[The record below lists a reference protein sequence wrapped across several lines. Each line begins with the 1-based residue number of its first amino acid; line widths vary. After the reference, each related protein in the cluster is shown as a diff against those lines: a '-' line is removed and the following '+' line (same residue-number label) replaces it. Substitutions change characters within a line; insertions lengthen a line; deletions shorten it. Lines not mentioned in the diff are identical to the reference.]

1 MALFYFLGRQMLE
14 EHLQVCFRERIHE
27 GTSRNPAAFGV
38 GRGMDH
44 SGLQRATNIAAGI
57 LQLHGEERARRKL
70 LTKNHTDAGR
80 GNIDYT
86 G

>member
-1 MALFYFLGRQMLE
+1 
-14 EHLQVCFRERIHE
+14 
-27 GTSRNPAAFGV
+27 
-38 GRGMDH
+38 MDH

-57 LQLHGEERARRKL
+57 LQLHGEERPRRKL

-80 GNIDYT
+80 GNIDHT